1 MSFMDKLSATLE
13 KFLLPIAQKVGSQRH
28 LVALRDG
35 FIATLTASMA
45 GAFAVLI
52 NCVFLQNDSLIG
64 KLLNKISFWSDT
76 VQPVLDDYII
86 NIGWAVQLGTL
97 KIIALLLVVTI
108 SYSLAKSYDSDPL
121 AAAVIG
127 LASYI
132 ALVPS
137 GLTDNVF
144 TLKDGEMI
152 DGVSDALSLNLF
164 GSTAMFAT
172 IITAFVATE
181 IFVRITKK
189 GWVVKMPD
197 SVPPAVSKSF
207 AALIPGCLTLVIFG
221 IVSVIFRCGI
231 GKDLPTWISDTV
243 QQPLMAL
250 GQSPA
255 TFIFLVFIA
264 QFLWFF
270 GLHGMNI
277 VDGVLKPMYEPPMYE
292 NIDLVSKGLPAKYA
306 LTRNFVDVYA
316 MPGGSGGT
324 LALVI
329 ALLLFS
335 KREESRELAKL
346 AIAPGFFQINEPVIF
361 GLPIVLNI
369 TYFIPFILTT
379 PLLLTIAW
387 VFTEKIHF
395 ANYICQQVP
404 WTCPPVISAFFATN
418 GDWKAMVLA
427 ALLFVLSLFIWSIF
441 VIAANKMGNGQNQEA

>member
-13 KFLLPIAQKVGSQRH
+13 KFLLPVAQKVGSQRH

-52 NCVFLQNDSLIG
+52 NCVFLQSDSLIG
-64 KLLNKISFWSDT
+64 SLLNKMSFWANI
-76 VQPVLDDYII
+76 VQPVLDDYIMD
-86 NIGWAVQLGTL
+86 IGWAVQLGTL

-121 AAAVIG
+121 SASVIA

-137 GLTDNVF
+137 SVAKGVF
-144 TLKDGEMI
+144 TLKDGEMVE
-152 DGVSDALSLNLF
+152 GVSGVFSLGLF
-164 GSTAMFAT
+164 GSTSMFAT
-172 IITAFVATE
+172 ILTAFIATE

-221 IVSVIFRCGI
+221 IVSVIFRNGI
-231 GKDLPTWISDTV
+231 GTDLPTWISNTV
-243 QQPLMAL
+243 QQPLMSL

-255 TFIFLVFIA
+255 TYIFLIFIA

-277 VDGVLKPMYEPPMYE
+277 VDGILKPMYEPPMYE
-292 NIDLVSKGLPAKYA
+292 NIDLVSQGLPAKYA

-316 MPGGSGGT
+316 MPGGSGAT

-329 ALLLFS
+329 ALFLFS
-335 KREESRELAKL
+335 KKQESKELAKL
-346 AIAPGFFQINEPVIF
+346 AFAPGLFQINEPVIF
-361 GLPIVLNI
+361 GLPIVLNV

-404 WTCPPVISAFFATN
+404 WTCPPVVSAFFATN
-418 GDWKAMVLA
+418 GDWKATVLA
-427 ALLFVLSLFIWSIF
+427 ALLFVLALFIWSIF
-441 VIAANKMGNGQNQEA
+441 VIAANKMGNGEQEA